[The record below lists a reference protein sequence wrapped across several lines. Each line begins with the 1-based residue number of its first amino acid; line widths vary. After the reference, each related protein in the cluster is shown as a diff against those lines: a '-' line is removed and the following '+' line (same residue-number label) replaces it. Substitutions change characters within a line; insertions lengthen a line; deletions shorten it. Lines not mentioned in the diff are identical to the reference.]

1 MLCEILKLAALV
13 QKEALKFFE
22 ALLQLIAEY
31 AAQDGV
37 EERTLAYLENTKV
50 YMRTNAELAGF
61 VPS

>member
-1 MLCEILKLAALV
+1 MALV